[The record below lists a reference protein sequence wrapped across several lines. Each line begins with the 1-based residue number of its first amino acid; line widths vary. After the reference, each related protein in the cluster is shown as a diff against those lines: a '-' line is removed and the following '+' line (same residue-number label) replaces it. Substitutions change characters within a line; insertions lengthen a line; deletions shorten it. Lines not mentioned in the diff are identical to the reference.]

1 MQCIFDS
8 AELKGSARRRNL
20 LKYLVEETL
29 AGRADQLKG
38 YSIALAVFDRDEDF
52 DPAADPIVRLEA
64 GRLRRSLD
72 TYYANAGQ
80 DDLVRITIPKG
91 SYGAHFTWK
100 ARYPPV
106 GSFDRAAPD
115 TPPPQAS
122 VETSPTASDTGGVR
136 LPRLMIALAATAV
149 LALAGLSSFWLRG
162 DSPKVADAR
171 GPAVLVLPF
180 EALDESE
187 NSRLFASSMAQDL
200 ISDLLRFPDLRL
212 FSVQTSFR
220 QDAMSDPVALGRDLA
235 VSYIV
240 GGNIQSVPGKLRL
253 NARLADAST
262 GQVLWS
268 GSYDRAMIPNDLLG
282 MRSELS
288 SAVATALGEPYG
300 VVNAVT
306 VDRLAAN
313 DAPGMASYTCLLQA
327 YEYRRTFENSLFSPA
342 LACLKDAVVEDP
354 DYADAWAMLGWLH
367 LFAAREEMVPAAEH
381 PAHMALAYDA
391 ASRAVE
397 LDPGSQRGLEA
408 LAAIAFSKSDY
419 AESERLQ
426 REAMALNPHDPE
438 TLAQLGWRLAV
449 RGNWDEGLLF
459 LNRAIER
466 SADPPGWYFH
476 MISVHDYLEGNYRAA
491 LAAADRSAKVGSAI
505 GLSLAAISHARLGD
519 MEAAK
524 DDLAAMA
531 EAWPLLA
538 RDPVAAYGNFQAD
551 DAIVAALVEGLRAA
565 GWKSADK

>member
-1 MQCIFDS
+1 MQRIFDS
-8 AELKGSARRRNL
+8 TEMQGSARRRNL

-29 AGRADQLKG
+29 AGRANQLKG

-52 DPAADPIVRLEA
+52 NPGDDPIVRLEA

-72 TYYANAGQ
+72 TYYANAGR

-91 SYGAHFTWK
+91 SYGAHFTWQ
-100 ARYPPV
+100 ARNASV
-106 GSFDRAAPD
+106 ESFDRAAPEIP
-115 TPPPQAS
+115 TSLAS
-122 VETSPTASDTGGVR
+122 LETSPTAPDKGGVR
-136 LPRLMIALAATAV
+136 SARLIIAIAAAAV
-149 LALAGLSSFWLRG
+149 LALSGLSSFWLRG
-162 DSPKVADAR
+162 DAPKVTDVR

-180 EALDESE
+180 EALDESDY
-187 NSRLFASSMAQDL
+187 SHLFASSMAQDL
-200 ISDLLRFPDLRL
+200 ISDLMQFPDLRL
-212 FSVQTSFR
+212 FSVQASFR
-220 QDAMSDPVALGRDLA
+220 LDAMSDPVALGRDFA

-240 GGNIQSVPGKLRL
+240 GGNIQSVSGKLRL
-253 NARLADAST
+253 SVRLSDAST

-268 GSYDRAMIPNDLLG
+268 GSYDRAMIPNDLLS
-282 MRSELS
+282 MRNELS

-300 VVNAVT
+300 VVNAAT
-306 VDRLAAN
+306 ADRLTAN
-313 DAPGMASYTCLLQA
+313 NAPSMASYTCVLQA
-327 YEYRRTFENSLFSPA
+327 YEYRRTFEDGLFAPA
-342 LACLKDAVVEDP
+342 LACLEHAVVQDP
-354 DYADAWAMLGWLH
+354 DYAEAWAMLGWLH
-367 LFAAREEMVPAAEH
+367 LDAGRQDMVPAAEH
-381 PAHMALAYDA
+381 PAHMALAYEA

-408 LAAIAFSKSDY
+408 LAAIAFSKSEY

-459 LNRAIER
+459 MNQAIER

-476 MISVHDYLEGNYRAA
+476 LISIHDYLEGDYAAA

-505 GLSLAAISHARLGD
+505 GLSLAAISHAKLGD
-519 MEAAK
+519 TEAAQEY
-524 DDLAAMA
+524 LAAMA

-538 RDPVAAYGNFQAD
+538 RDPAAAYGNFQAD

-565 GWKSADK
+565 GWKEPDY